1 MIPAPEAGRAGR
13 GAGGGRG
20 TGGRPRPAAFL
31 DRDGTV
37 IAEREY
43 LAEPARVE
51 LVPGAAAALGRLQD
65 AGYALVIIT
74 NQSGIARG
82 FYGEEDFRAVQA
94 RIEELLRE
102 EGVHLDGTYFCPHD
116 PEVTGPCDC
125 RKPATGLY
133 RRAAGELRIDLER
146 SACIGDRVKDVLPAR
161 ELGGAA
167 ILVRTGY
174 GGQEEAGAPADVVV
188 VEDLA
193 AAADWV
199 LEHGGE

>member
-1 MIPAPEAGRAGR
+1 M
-13 GAGGGRG
+13 
-20 TGGRPRPAAFL
+20 

-94 RIEELLRE
+94 RLEELLRE